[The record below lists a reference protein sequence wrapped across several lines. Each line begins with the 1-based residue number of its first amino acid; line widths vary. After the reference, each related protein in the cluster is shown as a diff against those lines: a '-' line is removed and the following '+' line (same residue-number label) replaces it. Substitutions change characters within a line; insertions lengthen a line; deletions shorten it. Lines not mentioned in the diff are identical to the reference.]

1 MGRSELFRHRGTAT
15 RGLEGL
21 FGAGAGMAE
30 FQGRELR
37 GNVNAERIETRE
49 VQFHRSK
56 CCGALLTTYSMMTNF
71 SARAVFCCMYS
82 GPLSVEY

>member
-30 FQGRELR
+30 YEGRELR
-37 GNVNAERIETRE
+37 EYINAEKIGTWEVGGSGSEETRGGK
-49 VQFHRSK
+49 VDAK
-56 CCGALLTTYSMMTNF
+56 WF
-71 SARAVFCCMYS
+71 S
-82 GPLSVEY
+82 